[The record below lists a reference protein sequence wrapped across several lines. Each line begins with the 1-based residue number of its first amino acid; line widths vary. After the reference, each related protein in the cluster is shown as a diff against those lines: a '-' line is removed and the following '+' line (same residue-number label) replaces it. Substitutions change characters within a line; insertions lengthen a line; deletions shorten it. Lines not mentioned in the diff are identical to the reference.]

1 MGLGLGSGSG
11 SGLGLAPRAARRASS
26 RRRCDRRRGG
36 RGSTRA
42 SASRAAARAAAC
54 NRGTTG
60 CSLAE
65 LALQLARLRRLAHA
79 AAEARAPPA
88 VPLPTLLSDRPRG
101 MLTGPRQG
109 HVRQG
114 RACANQQP
122 GSKAHGQPRSSR
134 ADAVRL
140 AVAQQHD
147 RLDVDAYT
155 LGARVQARIRER
167 AHGPRQRVRLVSR
180 AGAEIGQRAPWLQ
193 SRRRVRW
200 RPRRPSLRR
209 RRWRQYE
216 WRRRPACSKR
226 IYSKRGW
233 WRGIAPARPPASGI
247 AAGAG
252 LDGSVGKRMTRS
264 EAAWALQRPW
274 PSTRGVLKSRC
285 RGASQLAVTLPPA
298 APRNQQQE
306 DKTRTG
312 GLQYEVL
319 IRVAKSIALMR
330 GSKGG
335 PCSNCVRR
343 VTFAQLME

>member
-1 MGLGLGSGSG
+1 MLGLGSGSG

-54 NRGTTG
+54 NRGTTACNRGTTACNRGATG
-60 CSLAE
+60 CNRGTAACNRAE
-65 LALQLARLRRLAHA
+65 LALQPARLRRLAHA

-109 HVRQG
+109 YVRQG

-147 RLDVDAYT
+147 RLDVDAYP

-200 RPRRPSLRR
+200 R
-209 RRWRQYE
+209 WRQYE
-216 WRRRPACSKR
+216 WRRRPGLCSDH
-226 IYSKRGW
+226 GL
-233 WRGIAPARPPASGI
+233 ARA
-247 AAGAG
+247 
-252 LDGSVGKRMTRS
+252 
-264 EAAWALQRPW
+264 E
-274 PSTRGVLKSRC
+274 
-285 RGASQLAVTLPPA
+285 
-298 APRNQQQE
+298 
-306 DKTRTG
+306 
-312 GLQYEVL
+312 
-319 IRVAKSIALMR
+319 
-330 GSKGG
+330 
-335 PCSNCVRR
+335 
-343 VTFAQLME
+343 F

>member
-1 MGLGLGSGSG
+1 
-11 SGLGLAPRAARRASS
+11 
-26 RRRCDRRRGG
+26 
-36 RGSTRA
+36 
-42 SASRAAARAAAC
+42 
-54 NRGTTG
+54 
-60 CSLAE
+60 
-65 LALQLARLRRLAHA
+65 
-79 AAEARAPPA
+79 
-88 VPLPTLLSDRPRG
+88 

-167 AHGPRQRVRLVSR
+167 AHGPRQGVRLVSR
-180 AGAEIGQRAPWLQ
+180 AGAEIGQWAPWLQ

-200 RPRRPSLRR
+200 RPRRPSLQR

-226 IYSKRGW
+226 IYPKG
-233 WRGIAPARPPASGI
+233 GGVAQAPARPPASGI

-252 LDGSVGKRMTRS
+252 LVAVL
-264 EAAWALQRPW
+264 AAWALQRPW
-274 PSTRGVLKSRC
+274 SSTRGALTPRC
-285 RGASQLAVTLPPA
+285 RAASQLASRCRPPRA
-298 APRNQQQE
+298 
-306 DKTRTG
+306 TGGRTG
-312 GLQYEVL
+312 RLQSRGDCFE
-319 IRVAKSIALMR
+319 MR
-330 GSKGG
+330 STLN
-335 PCSNCVRR
+335 PSH
-343 VTFAQLME
+343 

>member
-1 MGLGLGSGSG
+1 M
-11 SGLGLAPRAARRASS
+11 GLGLAPRAARRASS

-42 SASRAAARAAAC
+42 SGSRAAARAAAC
-54 NRGTTG
+54 NRGTTACNRG
-60 CSLAE
+60 TTACNRAE
-65 LALQLARLRRLAHA
+65 LALQLARLRRLARA
-79 AAEARAPPA
+79 TTEARAPKA

-216 WRRRPACSKR
+216 WRRRPGLCSDH
-226 IYSKRGW
+226 GL
-233 WRGIAPARPPASGI
+233 ARA
-247 AAGAG
+247 
-252 LDGSVGKRMTRS
+252 
-264 EAAWALQRPW
+264 E
-274 PSTRGVLKSRC
+274 
-285 RGASQLAVTLPPA
+285 
-298 APRNQQQE
+298 
-306 DKTRTG
+306 
-312 GLQYEVL
+312 
-319 IRVAKSIALMR
+319 
-330 GSKGG
+330 
-335 PCSNCVRR
+335 
-343 VTFAQLME
+343 F